1 VRVSQEGGRGAGEP
15 VDHFAGSQ
23 AHGLQPKKR
32 TLGATERDEFLRA
45 AWRKIIRAKNPTD
58 LVFVD
63 ECSSNTSLAPLYGWA
78 RCGERVHQKAPR
90 NWGKNITLISS
101 IGKEWGM
108 GASLVVEG
116 STNRTVFETYLED
129 VLCPTLQEGQVVVMD
144 NLSAHKGERV
154 RELIEGRE
162 CELVY
167 LPPYSPDFNPIE
179 QAFSKLKSYLRA
191 ACARSQQMLMEVI
204 GEALRTISAS
214 DAEGFF
220 EHCGY
225 RAVVQSL

>member
-1 VRVSQEGGRGAGEP
+1 
-15 VDHFAGSQ
+15 
-23 AHGLQPKKR
+23 
-32 TLGATERDEFLRA
+32 LRA

-63 ECSSNTSLAPLYGWA
+63 ECSSNTWLAPLYGWA

-144 NLSAHKGERV
+144 NLSAHKAQRV

-179 QAFSKLKSYLRA
+179 SKPSPSSRATSGWRALVANRCSWRLSARLCELSVLRMRRASSSTA
-191 ACARSQQMLMEVI
+191 ATERWFNLYDRRFR
-204 GEALRTISAS
+204 G
-214 DAEGFF
+214 
-220 EHCGY
+220 CG
-225 RAVVQSL
+225 